1 MKILVCT
8 GCSKEVITFTNDFNF
23 HFFNFGIIMC
33 SEECYNKMSG
43 LHNTKKYIIT
53 CRGCSMKTTIWQI
66 NEDVSI
72 FLFVFI
78 YTLKKF
84 QTMDQKKVISLI
96 KFQDI

>member
-72 FLFVFI
+72 SLLVQDNEYDFI
-78 YTLKKF
+78 IPHSKK
-84 QTMDQKKVISLI
+84 QIVIHNI
-96 KFQDI
+96 RE